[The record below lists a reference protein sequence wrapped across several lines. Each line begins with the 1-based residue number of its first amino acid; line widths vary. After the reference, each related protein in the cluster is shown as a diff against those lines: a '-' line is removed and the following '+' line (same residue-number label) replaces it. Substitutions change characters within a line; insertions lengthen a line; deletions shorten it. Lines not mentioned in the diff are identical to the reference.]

1 MSVFSREKE
10 SFSMISRKKKLPKS
24 RLLEACWG
32 IKLRCQALL
41 CMKKANINAEKSYLG
56 AVSNSFFVW
65 PTR

>member
-1 MSVFSREKE
+1 
-10 SFSMISRKKKLPKS
+10 MISRKKKLPKS

>member
-1 MSVFSREKE
+1 
-10 SFSMISRKKKLPKS
+10 MILKKKKLSKS
-24 RLLEACWG
+24 RLHEGSWG

-41 CMKKANINAEKSYLG
+41 CMKKANINAEKSYFG